1 MNLVLYQFP
10 ECPYCQKVLK
20 VIEELEINVQ
30 LKNTRTSSE
39 DREELIA
46 LNGKTQVPCLVID
59 KKPMLESDDIV
70 AWLRKNYAA

>member
-20 VIEELEINVQ
+20 VIDELKVKVEM
-30 LKNTRTSSE
+30 KNTRTSTK

-59 KKPMLESDDIV
+59 SKPMLESDDIV
-70 AWLRKNYAA
+70 HWLRKNYAK